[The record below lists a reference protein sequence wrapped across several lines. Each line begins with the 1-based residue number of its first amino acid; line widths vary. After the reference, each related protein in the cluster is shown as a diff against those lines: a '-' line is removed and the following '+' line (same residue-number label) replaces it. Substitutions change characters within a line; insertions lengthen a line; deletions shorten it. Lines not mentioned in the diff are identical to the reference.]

1 MKRTFDRVYVK
12 VNTDFDSTGYMRPRS
27 IVWSD
32 GRIFN
37 IDEVKDFRPAS
48 TLDKYHGGDCYTIV
62 IRGEEKLLF
71 FEKTS
76 GYFASRVGRWFVECP
91 VSE

>member
-48 TLDKYHGGDCYTIV
+48 TLSKNHGGDCYTIV

-76 GYFASRVGRWFVECP
+76 EYFASRVGRWFVECP